1 ISVVD
6 YNSNTL
12 VTYPRWA
19 YGLNIKDAVI
29 QDLTQ
34 PGYDYIPA
42 RSGRYL
48 VSNDVH
54 EDDALPTPY
63 QRTAKRFNISNFA
76 VVPLTVGDRQI
87 GEIAIANRHHNY
99 TDDDIQTFSTVAAQI
114 APSVE
119 RLLLFEA
126 TGENLRRRVEEL
138 DAIARV
144 STEL

>member
-1 ISVVD
+1 RVAELASSIISTDESYQPVLEQISELTESPLVYISVVD

-12 VTYPRWA
+12 VSYPRWA

-42 RSGRYL
+42 RSWRYL
-48 VSNDVH
+48 ASNDVH

-87 GEIAIANRHHNY
+87 GEIAIASRHHN
-99 TDDDIQTFSTVAAQI
+99 
-114 APSVE
+114 
-119 RLLLFEA
+119 
-126 TGENLRRRVEEL
+126 
-138 DAIARV
+138 
-144 STEL
+144 